1 MELNEVKLAYETLK
15 GKQNHHHIR
24 WDYYEGR
31 QPIRWS
37 KEKYEEIFEKLVA
50 FIENWC
56 SVVVDATCDRLVLD
70 SLNVVQ
76 NDALIKRIAE
86 ILYETGLTLEASD
99 IHREAVIVGESY
111 VIAWKDKE
119 IEAYRNDARMTHLFY
134 QAENPHLPWFG
145 VKQYEAEDGTGRLV
159 LYYAD
164 RLEYYRS
171 RKQMDQMRETFNQGD
186 WEPDDE
192 VANDGYLPNPFGEV
206 PMFRFTVDSR
216 GSSDLDNAIPI
227 QDIINKT
234 LGDIVVIGE
243 YAAFPQRWAVTNN
256 KFPGKVPVTPQ
267 TTILF
272 TPNDESNGES
282 TQVGTFPAANMD
294 NLLTVKDNVCHS
306 MAIITR
312 TPKHYVYGQGGDP
325 SGEALIASETP
336 LVKKVLRFQARLGD
350 TWSKLG
356 AFLLKLDGQSVRPT
370 EVKPTWADAHS
381 VLPLSLA
388 TIHREN
394 VTAGIPI
401 ITQLRDEGWSQEEID
416 QMLEDKALEG
426 STTPNN
432 SETKAGPNATPEEV
446 NAAADKTAGNLES
459 MAAEA
464 MQAVADGAIDVL
476 AKSGALERIAKRSAR

>member
-1 MELNEVKLAYETLK
+1 MELNELKLAYETLK
-15 GKQNHHHIR
+15 GKENHHHIR

-37 KEKYEEIFEKLVA
+37 KEKLQEVFEHLTA

-56 SVVVDATCDRLVLD
+56 AVVIDSTCDRLVLE
-70 SLNVVQ
+70 SLNIVK
-76 NDALIKRIAE
+76 NDTLIERIAE
-86 ILYETGLTLEASD
+86 ILHETGLTLEAAD
-99 IHREAVIVGESY
+99 IHREAAIVGESY

-134 QAENPHLPWFG
+134 EGDNPRLPWFG
-145 VKQYEAEDGTGRLV
+145 VKQYEAEDETARMV
-159 LYYAD
+159 LYFGD

-171 RKQMDQMRETFNQGD
+171 KKKMDQMGTTFAQGE
-186 WEPDDE
+186 WESDNE

-206 PMFRFTVDSR
+206 PVFRFTIDSR
-216 GSSDLDNAIPI
+216 GSSDLDNAISI

-234 LGDIVVIGE
+234 LSDIVVIGE

-267 TTILF
+267 TTVLF
-272 TPNDESNGES
+272 TPNDESNGEP
-282 TQVGTFPAANMD
+282 TQVGTFPVADMK
-294 NLLTVKDNVCHS
+294 NLLSVKDNMSHS

-312 TPKHYVYGQGGDP
+312 TPKHYVYGMGGDP
-325 SGEALIASETP
+325 SGEALIASESP
-336 LVKKVLRFQARLGD
+336 LVKKVLRFQARLAD

-356 AFLLKLDGQSVRPT
+356 AFLLKLDGKAVKPTEVRPT
-370 EVKPTWADAHS
+370 WANS
-381 VLPLSLA
+381 QSILPVSLA
-388 TIHREN
+388 TIHKTN
-394 VTAGIPI
+394 KDAGIPI
-401 ITQLRDEGWSQEEID
+401 ITQLRDEGWSEDEIQ

-426 STTPNN
+426 SATQNN

-476 AKSGALERIAKRSAR
+476 AKSGALERIAKRAAR